1 MQILRTPPWLRMLQ
15 IVLGSISVLLAAIIL
30 FIPGSSISTTVLIL
44 SITLLVIGIERI
56 CFGVVRATPA
66 TMATY
71 LNCNNYAAS
80 TATTAKPSKYNSSRI
95 ANIALGLLIIALSIV
110 LMEFPVFSAALLIV
124 LASIALL
131 VIGVAR
137 IIHAFREEDIH
148 RATRKYLSVGVGIL
162 CIVMAILII
171 ANPTTFG
178 LMLLVFMLSITLI
191 IVGISMIVRGVKGEG
206 YLAKKIF

>member
-1 MQILRTPPWLRMLQ
+1 MLQ

-30 FIPGSSISTTVLIL
+30 FVTGSSISTTVLLLSLIL
-44 SITLLVIGIERI
+44 LIIGIERI
-56 CFGVVRATPA
+56 CFGVVKATS
-66 TMATY
+66 TT
-71 LNCNNYAAS
+71 S
-80 TATTAKPSKYNSSRI
+80 TTSTTTATITTKPSKYKSSRI

-124 LASIALL
+124 LAAIALL

-162 CIVMAILII
+162 CIVVAILII

-178 LMLLVFMLSITLI
+178 VMLLVFMLSITLI
-191 IVGISMIVRGVKGEG
+191 IVGISMIVREVKGEG
-206 YLAKKIF
+206 YIAKKIF

>member
-1 MQILRTPPWLRMLQ
+1 MQIARIPPWLRMLQ

-30 FIPGSSISTTVLIL
+30 FVPGSSISTTVLLLSLIL
-44 SITLLVIGIERI
+44 LIIGIERI
-56 CFGVVRATPA
+56 CFGVVKAT
-66 TMATY
+66 
-71 LNCNNYAAS
+71 S
-80 TATTAKPSKYNSSRI
+80 TSTTSTTTTTTVTITTKPSKYKSSRI

-124 LASIALL
+124 LAAIALL
-131 VIGVAR
+131 VIGIAR